1 MATSPTPLFRRRA
14 ATPLA
19 PLAEMPPQ
27 AGAEDVDA
35 WTQRWR
41 RNEFSF
47 LGNRV
52 EELERTLRRR
62 TLMLGSTTLVCLA
75 AAMTLGLL
83 VFVEVPLDS
92 RLAELVERLRATTLT
107 SP

>member
-1 MATSPTPLFRRRA
+1 MPQRRSHPWPRCHRRRA
-14 ATPLA
+14 T
-19 PLAEMPPQ
+19 
-27 AGAEDVDA
+27 EDVDA

-52 EELERTLRRR
+52 EELEQALRRR
-62 TLMLGSTTLVCLA
+62 TVMLGSTTLVCLA
-75 AAMTLGLL
+75 AAVTLGLL
-83 VFVEVPLDS
+83 AFVEGPLDA
-92 RLAELVERLRATTLT
+92 RLAEFVAQVRATTLA